1 MNMNQKEEFRY
12 WFAGLA
18 LQGILSNNTYMQ
30 KKCLELRD
38 MGLGEHDA
46 EKYIV
51 VDAVDCADAL
61 IAELEKKGG
70 RK

>member
-1 MNMNQKEEFRY
+1 MNISQKDEFRY

-61 IAELEKKGG
+61 IAELQRTEV